1 MKKSRNI
8 DFWNLLVDFHL
19 FFSIFWSK
27 KGLCLLDFSPCW
39 TTPCFFPIQTCCVAF
54 YWWNTPGWDMSY
66 RWGIVTVKTS
76 RSPGFKL
83 LRLDVNNCCFINESS
98 TIVWFEMLLFFAFR
112 LLSWG
117 VATANHMP
125 PSHPLLCIPLTYANP
140 SHILGLLFQ
149 KTLLHN
155 QANMVLE

>member
-8 DFWNLLVDFHL
+8 DFWNLLVDVHL

-98 TIVWFEMLLFFAFR
+98 TIVWFEMLLF
-112 LLSWG
+112 LPLSCSLG
-117 VATANHMP
+117 GSPQPIICLHLTLSSAS
-125 PSHPLLCIPLTYANP
+125 PSLTP
-140 SHILGLLFQ
+140 
-149 KTLLHN
+149 TLHTSS
-155 QANMVLE
+155 VFYSKKHYYITKRIWF